1 MNAVRQPTTVGDV
14 MTCRVVAVTRLASF
28 KEIVRALEQWHVSAV
43 PVVEEGTRVV
53 GVVSEADLLRKEERR
68 EDEPP
73 PVTSTASAAS
83 GPSTAS
89 TASAASRKA
98 AALTAEQ
105 LMTAPAVTVRG
116 DASLAQAA
124 RAMARHQVK
133 RLPVVD
139 ARGMLK
145 GVVSRGDLLKV
156 FLRSDEEIARDVREN
171 VVARL
176 FPDAWRSVEV
186 DVDEGV
192 VTLSG
197 LLGDR
202 SLVPVA
208 DRLVRSVDG
217 VVDVRFDLT
226 QNRV

>member
-1 MNAVRQPTTVGDV
+1 MNTTRQPTTVGDV
-14 MTCRVVAVTRLASF
+14 MTCRVVAVTRHASF

-43 PVVEEGTRVV
+43 PVVENGTRVV
-53 GVVSEADLLRKEERR
+53 GVVSEADLLRKEEHR
-68 EDEPP
+68 ENEPP
-73 PVTSTASAAS
+73 PV
-83 GPSTAS
+83 GPPHGPG
-89 TASAASRKA
+89 KA

-105 LMTAPAVTVRG
+105 LMTAPAVTVHG
-116 DASLAQAA
+116 GATLAQAA

-139 ARGMLK
+139 AEGMLK

-156 FLRSDEEIARDVREN
+156 FLRSDEDIARDIREN
-171 VVARL
+171 VVGGL
-176 FPDAWRSVEV
+176 FPGAWRSVEV
-186 DVDEGV
+186 DVVDGV

-208 DRLVRSVDG
+208 DRLVRSVEG
-217 VVDVRFDLT
+217 VVDVRFELT
-226 QNRV
+226 PNRV